1 MPTEEPGIREMV
13 VAGTPFLDLLEHLKR
28 RAGGKLSPGGFLR
41 ILQEEAGI
49 SFTRTRDIFVYFNP
63 DMNPIAEPEVINERW
78 QVLLAGWELDRQ

>member
-1 MPTEEPGIREMV
+1 MPSEESGLRAMV

-49 SFTRTRDIFVYFNP
+49 SFTKTRDILEHFNP
-63 DMNPIAEPEVINERW
+63 GMDPIASPEVINERW
-78 QVLLAGWELDRQ
+78 RVLLAGWELDRQ